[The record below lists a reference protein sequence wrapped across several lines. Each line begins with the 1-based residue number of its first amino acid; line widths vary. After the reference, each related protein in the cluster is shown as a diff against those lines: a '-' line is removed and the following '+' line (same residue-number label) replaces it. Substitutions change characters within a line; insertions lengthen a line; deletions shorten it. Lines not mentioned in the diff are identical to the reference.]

1 MIEKILKAKHWLIFT
16 IIIGIPF
23 IGNPMFMHT
32 IGMSDNPL
40 IGVLVFPIIFVLS
53 IVGVYSW
60 VWSVAIGLQKYVP
73 SEVKLKVNRFKVFFM
88 IPLVYILLIVIT
100 VLFAVFSEDF
110 NPMIFLAVVPLH
122 LFSIFCMFH
131 NIYFVA
137 KTLRTVELQRQIRSD
152 NYIGELFLVWFLP
165 IGIWFIQPRIN
176 RIVEEREPPVL

>member
-16 IIIGIPF
+16 IIVGLPF
-23 IGNPMFMHT
+23 IGSFLFMPIMAMSGEPDIGIIIFPFLFVISL
-32 IGMSDNPL
+32 IGM
-40 IGVLVFPIIFVLS
+40 
-53 IVGVYSW
+53 YSW
-60 VWSVAIGLQKYVP
+60 IWSVATGLQKYVP

-88 IPLVYILLIVIT
+88 IPLVYILLIIIT
-100 VLFAVFSEDF
+100 VLFAAFSEDF

-122 LFSIFCMFH
+122 LFSMFCMFH

-176 RIVEEREPPVL
+176 RIIEERESPVL